1 MDFASRFVI
10 RKAESGDIP
19 ALTEFILM
27 EALESEGR
35 TPPRAIVT
43 RGVRAAVEEGAVAA
57 YWVVVDNYSN
67 EIVASASIS
76 VEWSDWFAA
85 PYWWIHSFYLVHGI
99 RGLGLAQWLLA
110 FLEKKATAAHAVE
123 LRLCVNQSNA
133 PAIKAYQRA
142 GFSERPYLVLGK
154 ELGDSE

>member
-1 MDFASRFVI
+1 MDFAARFVI

-35 TPPRAIVT
+35 TPPKAIVA

-57 YWVVVDNYSN
+57 YWVVVDNYSGD
-67 EIVASASIS
+67 IVASASIS
-76 VEWSDWFAA
+76 VEWSGWFAA

-110 FLEKKATAAHAVE
+110 FLEEKAQAAHAVE
-123 LRLCVNQSNA
+123 LRLCVHQSNA
-133 PAIKAYQRA
+133 RAIKAYQRA
-142 GFSERPYLVLGK
+142 GFSERPYQVLGK
-154 ELGDSE
+154 AISDAD